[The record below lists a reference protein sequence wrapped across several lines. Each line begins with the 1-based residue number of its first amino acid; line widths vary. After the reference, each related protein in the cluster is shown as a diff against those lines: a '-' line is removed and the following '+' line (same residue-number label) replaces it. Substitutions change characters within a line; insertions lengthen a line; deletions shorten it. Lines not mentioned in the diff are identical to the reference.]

1 MDRHRQRDKEN
12 RETTKHENSKS
23 DKIAPPPPPKKKT
36 KQKDARVQ
44 NMAKDRIT
52 EQRDGGK
59 HNEKNLKHVT
69 GITNRWTSH
78 IKIHVPKHE
87 CDKTNE
93 KYDNVKLNQH
103 KNKLIRNIRLKT

>member
-1 MDRHRQRDKEN
+1 
-12 RETTKHENSKS
+12 
-23 DKIAPPPPPKKKT
+23 
-36 KQKDARVQ
+36 
-44 NMAKDRIT
+44 MAKDRRT

-59 HNEKNLKHVT
+59 HNEKTPKKHVT

-93 KYDNVKLNQH
+93 KYDNVKLSQR